1 MMFVTLG
8 AVELKVNKMLLFLAE
23 SGCCCSSPQPA
34 RRPQGTV
41 REQEGLGREGEV
53 GRATCGGARPKGG

>member
-1 MMFVTLG
+1 MMFVALG

-23 SGCCCSSPQPA
+23 GGCCCSSPLA
-34 RRPQGTV
+34 STAATGHC
-41 REQEGLGREGEV
+41 EGAGGLGTGRGG